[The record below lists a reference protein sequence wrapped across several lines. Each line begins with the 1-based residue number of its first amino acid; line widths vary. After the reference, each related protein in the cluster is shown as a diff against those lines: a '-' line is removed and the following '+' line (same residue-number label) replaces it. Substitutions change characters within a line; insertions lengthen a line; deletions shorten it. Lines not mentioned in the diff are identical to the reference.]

1 MTDMDNG
8 NRLKALEE
16 ENVRL
21 RRAIEELSILNDL
34 SRAIAGS
41 LNTEEIIQTV
51 VRRSLRAVLGEQGV
65 VTLVEESMQ
74 DSMKTLIRTAEVSME
89 RVKYHF
95 HQSLLGWMYIN
106 KKPLIINDPMTDERF
121 RGIQWDQSIHSL
133 LVVPLIVKSRI
144 RGVLTVYNK
153 KEGLKFTDDDLRLLS
168 IIAAQSAQVVE
179 NARLNEQE
187 KAFIRMK
194 EELTVAAKIQAELL
208 PTALPAIPG
217 YDVYARTIPAASVG
231 GDYYD
236 VMTSGDPTVSF
247 CVGDVSGKGMPAALL
262 MANLQATL
270 RAMLET
276 HGDPGSVLQHANR
289 LLFKSTSADKFA
301 TVFFARLNPTTNEL
315 SYANAGHDPAV
326 LMSANGSIR
335 ELPATGLP
343 VGLFDGMAYEESTL
357 PMEPE
362 DILVVFSDGITECM
376 DRTEEQFGREKI
388 VETLAA
394 HRGETAA
401 QVSSA
406 LLNAVNA
413 FSAGT
418 PQSDD
423 QTLLVV
429 RRNAT

>member
-1 MTDMDNG
+1 
-8 NRLKALEE
+8 
-16 ENVRL
+16 
-21 RRAIEELSILNDL
+21 
-34 SRAIAGS
+34 
-41 LNTEEIIQTV
+41 
-51 VRRSLRAVLGEQGV
+51 
-65 VTLVEESMQ
+65 
-74 DSMKTLIRTAEVSME
+74 
-89 RVKYHF
+89 
-95 HQSLLGWMYIN
+95 MYIN

-276 HGDPGSVLQHANR
+276 HGDPGGVLQHANR

-301 TVFFARLNPTTNEL
+301 TVFFARLNPATNEL